1 MKLERYRQIAME
13 LATEI
18 ESGTYSEGD
27 LFPTRTELAERF
39 GVTRTT
45 INRAVDILV
54 EKKLITARRGAG
66 SVVINTSQCYSIAY
80 IAPEW
85 LIRYMPTAPNCLLK
99 YISYEDAL
107 GSRTGIAKLNNFDG
121 ILWSHPD
128 EKHIPQII
136 DIQNNLPATVINR
149 AVPECNFVTTDH
161 QNCFAK
167 LVTERLAELPL
178 ATPYLLSATNA
189 NRFVNDERT
198 AGFISACRNAKRFY
212 EIIPM
217 PPDFKDKIIGM
228 EKNIKLGEARPL
240 LIFSAPWHSTGAV
253 VQWVLRHNLSWKKD
267 IYYADFDNTE
277 ESYVWGIAVTSIIQ
291 DFDKLSRQAL
301 IQLQLIIKD
310 PAQRRQQYFDP
321 EIRYGDT

>member
-13 LATEI
+13 LAAEI

-66 SVVINTSQCYSIAY
+66 SVVINTSQCYRIAY

-85 LIRYMPTAPNCLLK
+85 LMRYMPAAPNCLLK
-99 YISYEDAL
+99 HILYEDAL

-136 DIQNNLPATVINR
+136 DIQKNLPGTVINR
-149 AVPECNFVTTDH
+149 AVTECNFTATDH
-161 QNCFAK
+161 QSCFAK
-167 LVTERLAELPL
+167 LVAERLAELPL
-178 ATPYLLSATNA
+178 ATPYLLSATNS
-189 NRFVNDERT
+189 NCFVKAGRT
-198 AGFISACRNAKRFY
+198 AGFISACRNAKRFN

-217 PPDFKDKIIGM
+217 PPDFKDKIM
-228 EKNIKLGEARPL
+228 ALNNNIDVSSSFPL
-240 LIFSAPWHSTGAV
+240 LIFSDQWHSTGAV
-253 VQWVLRHNLSWKKD
+253 VQWALKHNLSWKKD

-277 ESYVWGIAVTSIIQ
+277 ATYVWGIAVTSVIQ
-291 DFDKLSRQAL
+291 DFDKLSSQAL
-301 IQLQLIIKD
+301 IQLQRIIKD
-310 PAQRRQQYFDP
+310 PAQRRQQYLDP